1 MAHIPDGVLSAPV
14 LVAGAA
20 VSLAGCA
27 HALRRL
33 DEERIPEVAI
43 LSAVFF
49 VASLVHFPV
58 GPTSV
63 HLILNGLTGI
73 LLGWAA
79 FPAIA
84 VALLLQ
90 AVLFGFGGLVV
101 LGANIMNMAVPA
113 VLCGYLFQA
122 VAGDG
127 LNRQRVLWGAGLAGG
142 VGVLITAFMVAAV
155 LALSGKEFIA
165 AAKLVVVAHL
175 PVALIEAAF
184 SVAVIGLLSKVK
196 PSLLGFRA

>member
-14 LVAGAA
+14 LIAGAA
-20 VSLAGCA
+20 VSLAGCGY
-27 HALRRL
+27 ALRRL

-43 LSAVFF
+43 LAAVFF

-101 LGANIMNMAVPA
+101 LGVNIMNMAIPA
-113 VLCGYLFQA
+113 VLCCYLFQA
-122 VAGDG
+122 VAGNG
-127 LNRQRVLWGAGLAGG
+127 ANRQRVLWGAGLAGG
-142 VGVLITAFMVAAV
+142 LGVLLTAIMVAAV
-155 LALSGKEFIA
+155 LTLSGREFFA
-165 AAKLVVVAHL
+165 AAKLVVVAHV

-184 SVAVIGLLSKVK
+184 SVAVIGLLSRVK
-196 PSLLGFRA
+196 PSLLGFQA

>member
-14 LVAGAA
+14 LIAGAA
-20 VSLAGCA
+20 VSLLGCGYG
-27 HALRRL
+27 LRQL
-33 DEERIPEVAI
+33 DEERIPEVAV

-58 GPTSV
+58 GPSSV

-73 LLGWAA
+73 VLQWPS

-90 AVLFGFGGLVV
+90 AVLFGFGGIVV
-101 LGANIMNMAVPA
+101 LGVNIMNMAVPA
-113 VLCGYLFQA
+113 VLCGYLFRA
-122 VAGDG
+122 IAGDG
-127 LNRQRVLWGAGLAGG
+127 SSRSRVLWGAALAGG
-142 VGVLITAFMVAAV
+142 IGVLLTASMVAVV
-155 LALSGKEFIA
+155 LALSGREFLV

-184 SVAVIGLLSKVK
+184 SAAVIGLLSKVK
-196 PSLLGFRA
+196 PTLLGFQG